1 MTCFSVADYLSIN
14 LLTAGAEVLITTD
27 KNAHYSKESAGN
39 IT

>member
-1 MTCFSVADYLSIN
+1 MTRFSVADYLSIN

-27 KNAHYSKESAGN
+27 KNAHYAKESAGN